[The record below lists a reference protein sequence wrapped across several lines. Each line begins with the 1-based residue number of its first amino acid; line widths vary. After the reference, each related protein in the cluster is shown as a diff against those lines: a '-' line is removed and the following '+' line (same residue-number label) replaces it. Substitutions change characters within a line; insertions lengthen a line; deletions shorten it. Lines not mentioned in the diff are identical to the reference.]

1 MAYKMASIVLNLLF
15 SWYLTFSP
23 ALQSEVFICKGPMSK
38 VYHKS
43 SRCKGLSSCSTEVYG
58 IRVDEAKK
66 LGRRACRIEFK

>member
-1 MAYKMASIVLNLLF
+1 MIISLKYLLIIWCV
-15 SWYLTFSP
+15 SFSP

-58 IRVDEAKK
+58 ISVGEAKR
-66 LGRRACRIEFK
+66 LGRRACRIEYR